1 MRLNVTMA
9 LVGTRSLTKA
19 GTPWIGVEIKAH
31 VVLWHL
37 TSDVHGDIY
46 IFSF

>member
-1 MRLNVTMA
+1 MHLNVTMA
-9 LVGTRSLTKA
+9 LVGMGSLAKA
-19 GTPWIGVEIKAH
+19 ETPWIGVEITSH

-37 TSDVHGDIY
+37 TSDIHRDIY